1 MTILLILILLLIVV
15 FLCKRK
21 KENFVESLVHYPIY
35 WINLDRSKNRKSWIE
50 KNFKKLGITKHTRV
64 SAVDGSKLRVYNL
77 NIPKEYY
84 NTHSNNEIACTASH
98 LNCIKQSY
106 NNKDNIAIICEDDVC
121 FTLLK
126 AIGKS
131 LNEIISKCPR
141 DWEIIQLG
149 QSNPDEMKLLLKKNK
164 EYVNWEK
171 KYWGAFC
178 YIINR
183 KGIKKLYNTCFDNQ
197 QIKIK
202 EGYKYRIVA
211 DELLY
216 NICKTYTLTK
226 PVITFRTLGSTLH
239 KSHENWHED
248 GKKSLMKYYNVKGLC

>member
-35 WINLDRSKNRKSWIE
+35 WINLDRSKDRKSWIE
-50 KNFKKLGITKHTRV
+50 KNFKKMGITKHTRV

-197 QIKIK
+197 QIKIR
-202 EGYKYRIVA
+202 EGYKHRIVA

-248 GKKSLMKYYNVKGLC
+248 GKKSLMKYYNVKNLC

>member
-1 MTILLILILLLIVV
+1 MTILLIIILLLLV

-21 KENFVESLVHYPIY
+21 KENFQESLVHYPIY
-35 WINLDRSKNRKSWIE
+35 WINLERSKDRKIWIE
-50 KNFKKLGITKHTRV
+50 KNFKKMGITKHKRIQ
-64 SAVDGSKLRVYNL
+64 AVDGNKLRKYNL
-77 NIPKEYY
+77 NIPQEYFI
-84 NTHSNNEIACTASH
+84 THSNNEIACTASH
-98 LNCIKQSY
+98 LKCIEKAYY
-106 NNKDNIAIICEDDVC
+106 NKNNITIICEDDVC
-121 FTLLK
+121 FSLLK

-149 QSNPDEMKLLLKKNK
+149 QSNPDQMKILLKEKR
-164 EYVNWEK
+164 EYVNWEQ

-178 YIINR
+178 YIINK
-183 KGIKKLYNTCFDNQ
+183 KGVNKIYNSCFVNNDINIKK
-197 QIKIK
+197 
-202 EGYKYRIVA
+202 GYRHRIVA
-211 DELLY
+211 DELFY

-248 GKKSLMKYYNVKGLC
+248 GKKSLMKYYNVKNLC